1 MRRLEYIALAAIAWV
16 AMADP
21 AAADPVTGLFASMQ
35 TLFAAG
41 GTAAFFGKLALRLV
55 GVLVMSMLQKRKL
68 RGRENPGM
76 QGQFTTSGGIEP
88 ATAPLGWT
96 AVRGHTVYKNA
107 HGANNIYFNHVVEL
121 SDLPRVKLLRVVID
135 GEYSELGETPHAD
148 YGYPLLSKRDDEGRD
163 YAWVRFHDGTQTAA
177 DTMLVAKYADHE
189 ELPWTEDHR
198 LGGVPYAVLTYLG
211 SREMFPTGEPSDLRF
226 EMMGIPVYDVRKDS
240 TAGGSGLQR
249 LDDPATWEPSDNA
262 IVLAWNIVHGI
273 GLPNGAVWGAG
284 ADPEDI
290 PNDWWIPAMN
300 ACDLDVGDGRKQYR
314 AGLELIFTE
323 QPREALLRLMA
334 ACNGEIVELGGT
346 WYVHVGAPATPV
358 VHLTDAE
365 FLISEPDEL
374 TPFPGFE
381 ATYNG
386 VTVTHPSPAQRWN
399 ARELPAILNEAWE
412 EQDGGRRLFDLQLH
426 AVPVAA
432 QAQQIGNSLIR
443 DERRF
448 LRHSG
453 TLVPEF
459 FWMIPL
465 MSFTWTSEWN
475 GYEAK
480 VFEIGEAAYDL
491 RRLLPTFSVR
501 ERDPADFTPLPAY
514 EIPDAPSSAPPA
526 PIVDHGV
533 PGFAVVPVP
542 RTGDAG
548 SPRPGLRVEWDST
561 EILFSVRAI
570 EVEYQ
575 RSTGSDPVSQA
586 VTTEVAR
593 DALLLEDLHPATEY
607 RVRIRGTAEH
617 RQTKWSAWEVVTT
630 DDLRL
635 TDADLADPLN
645 TKIAAAFER
654 HDAALD
660 DATGTVAELRG
671 RIEQA
676 LVSLDIEDL
685 PATPAI
691 ARIDEE
697 IADEID
703 ARISATL
710 DLSGTVRVERD
721 RIRNHAS
728 EALEA
733 QAIDADEREQ
743 IRQSLTVN
751 LEDAKA
757 TFSND
762 ILVLTDGQTTLA
774 QRVVTLG
781 AVTEDLEASVQIVDQ
796 ARIDGDLALANQIA
810 LLSVGSAVQFDHAVI
825 WYWDVA
831 VEGWT
836 GSPGAPSVT
845 GDGWLAPASDSYIVS
860 PSGLEVATSTYRQV
874 RARLRNEPVTWSDA
888 YLYWAGVGEGWD
900 NARRVEIT
908 NPDWADDEAQL
919 TVNADWSGTIDRVR
933 FDLPNGVEI
942 DWLAIGRP
950 APGASSAELAAEQQA
965 RIDGDSALASDIT
978 TLTADLTTVDGKADS
993 NADALTALTVR
1004 VEGNEDGLVAVSQD
1018 LTTLTNTIT
1027 DPETGLSAV
1036 GDAVDALEVETAQL
1050 ADGISTASSS
1060 TRALRSAVR
1069 GQAGEALEGLAQD
1082 TQAQQANREI
1092 VATAAQELRTRID
1105 QTDDA
1110 LSVVSESV
1118 ISLQAAI
1125 PGLATAEALQLLSSE
1140 VSQQGDVITSQG
1152 QAITSLE
1159 SDLANAESGI
1169 SGNTSAIHSLSTTVT
1184 QQGDTITSQG
1194 QAITALE
1201 GTVNDPVTGV
1211 AANAVAVS
1219 SLDTRV
1225 TSAEGEITSQG
1236 QAITALDNDLTT
1248 AEGNISGNATAISGL
1263 DTRVTSA
1270 EGTISSHGSA
1280 ITDLESKVNDP
1291 ETGVDANATAVSG
1304 LTTQVNSIDGDV
1316 TALAGRTDTL
1326 EAQVQDPQNGALAR
1340 ISDIE
1345 GAYVDANGAVA
1356 AVEQTISAEYGNM
1369 EALAEATAFAEVTL
1383 GGIASGFVW
1392 SLGQDD
1398 VLSLVLVEDG
1408 QTAPVTTARIKSDY
1422 IRLDGDVEVLG
1433 SFTISHGM
1441 ALFEDTALQS
1451 DDFETGV
1458 SGWQISKDGD
1468 AEFNSLITRQ
1478 SLVDGAV
1485 SDGGA
1490 EWQQLGTDLTD
1501 GNWTPVHTIT
1511 LGLAPNGSMLFHLY
1525 ATAETRAHSVWEN
1538 NDNPGSSQVVGTRW
1552 RLVER
1557 RLVGGV
1563 WTAWDLIHAK
1573 PFNTGTWTRSTHS
1586 DVTAWYD
1593 CDDVE
1598 VQLEIQRDALPNP
1611 SEWTLVTGNP
1621 SQARR
1626 IGLTLLSVRK

>member
-21 AAADPVTGLFASMQ
+21 AAADPVTGLFATMN
-35 TLFAAG
+35 TLFA
-41 GTAAFFGKLALRLV
+41 TVSSTFIGKLALRIV

-88 ATAPLGWT
+88 GTAPLGWT

-121 SDLPRVKLLRVVID
+121 SDLPRVELLRVVID

-314 AGLELIFTE
+314 AGIELIFTE

-526 PIVDHGV
+526 PIIDHGV
-533 PGFAVVPVP
+533 PGFAVVPVS

-575 RSTGSDPVSQA
+575 RTTGSDPVSQA

-593 DALLLEDLHPATEY
+593 DTLLLEDLHPATEY

-645 TKIAAAFER
+645 TKIDAAFAR

-660 DATGTVAELRG
+660 DAAGTVAELRG

-676 LVSLDIEDL
+676 LVSLVIEDL

-691 ARIDEE
+691 ERIDQE

-721 RIRNHAS
+721 RIRTHAT

-762 ILVLTDGQTTLA
+762 ITVLTDGQTILS
-774 QRVVTLG
+774 QQVVTLG

-796 ARIDGDLALANQIA
+796 ARIDGDLVLANQIA
-810 LLSVGSAVQFDHAVI
+810 LLSVGSAVQFDQVAI
-825 WYWDVA
+825 WYWDVT

-836 GSPGAPSVT
+836 GSPSAPSVT
-845 GDGWLAPASDSYIVS
+845 GDGWLAPASGSYVVS

-874 RARLRNEPVTWSDA
+874 RARLRNEPITWSDA
-888 YLYWAGVGEGWD
+888 YLYWAGVEEGWD

-908 NPDWADDEAQL
+908 NPEWADDEAQL
-919 TVNADWSGTIDRVR
+919 TINPDWSGTIDRIR
-933 FDLPNGVEI
+933 LDLPDGVEI

-950 APGASSAELAAEQQA
+950 APGASSAELAAERQA

-1004 VEGNEDGLVAVSQD
+1004 VEDNEDGLVAVSQD

-1125 PGLATAEALQLLSSE
+1125 PGLATAEALQLLSTE

-1152 QAITSLE
+1152 QAI
-1159 SDLANAESGI
+1159 I
-1169 SGNTSAIHSLSTTVT
+1169 
-1184 QQGDTITSQG
+1184 
-1194 QAITALE
+1194 
-1201 GTVNDPVTGV
+1201 
-1211 AANAVAVS
+1211 
-1219 SLDTRV
+1219 
-1225 TSAEGEITSQG
+1225 
-1236 QAITALDNDLTT
+1236 ALDNDLTT
-1248 AEGNISGNATAISGL
+1248 AEGNISGNATA
-1263 DTRVTSA
+1263 
-1270 EGTISSHGSA
+1270 
-1280 ITDLESKVNDP
+1280 
-1291 ETGVDANATAVSG
+1291 VSG
-1304 LTTQVNSIDGDV
+1304 LTTQVDSIEGDV
-1316 TALAGRTDTL
+1316 TALAGRTATL

-1433 SFTISHGM
+1433 SFTVSHGM

-1458 SGWQISKDGD
+1458 SGWQISKGGD

-1538 NDNPGSSQVVGTRW
+1538 NDNPGSTQVVGTRW

-1557 RLVGGV
+1557 RLVGGA

-1573 PFNTGTWTRSTHS
+1573 PFNTGNWTRSTHS